1 MDPIRSLDDLAPGMA
16 WDLGTLNARDTSAG
30 MIGRGWGHTEADTFD
45 KLSLRGLQMSA
56 ALVARLA
63 LAIAQDD
70 DFPARH
76 RTQDEVREQLEKEK
90 LLEKAIA
97 AGRFPPPSEQ

>member
-1 MDPIRSLDDLAPGMA
+1 MNSHSDHYPFALRGIPN
-16 WDLGTLNARDTSAG
+16 GTLNARDTSAG

-45 KLSLRGLQMSA
+45 KMSLRGLQMSA

-63 LAIAQDD
+63 LAISQDD
-70 DFPARH
+70 SFPARH

-90 LLEKAIA
+90 LLDKAMA
-97 AGRFPPPSEQ
+97 AGRFPPAS